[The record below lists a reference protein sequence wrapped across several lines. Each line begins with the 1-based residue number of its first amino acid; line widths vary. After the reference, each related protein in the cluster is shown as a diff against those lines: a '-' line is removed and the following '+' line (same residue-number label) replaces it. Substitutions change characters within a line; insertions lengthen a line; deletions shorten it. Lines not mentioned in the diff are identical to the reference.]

1 VSSQIH
7 PKAKIG
13 EGCKIGPNVIIDEH
27 VEIGPDCEIRANAVL
42 TGHTKIGARNQIGY
56 GAIIGAEPQDLGFKG
71 GVSYVEIGD
80 ENVIRE
86 YATIHRGT
94 KEESSTVLG
103 NKNFLMAGAHVAHN
117 CRIGNHVILVNNVLL
132 AGYVDVA
139 DRAFLGGA
147 VVVHQFTRI
156 GELVMVRGQT
166 RIGLDIPPYFM
177 AVDTNTVAGVNRVG
191 LRRNGYGPAQ
201 RRVILKV
208 YEWLYEAG
216 LNRLQAV
223 EAIRRDVSLQ
233 TPEAERICEFVVAS
247 RRGISRPGKKK
258 KESPEEEDSDD
269 LG

>member
-1 VSSQIH
+1 MSLLIH

-13 EGCKIGPNVIIDEH
+13 EGCRIGPNVVIDEH
-27 VEIGPDCEIRANAVL
+27 VQIGPDCEIRANAVI
-42 TGHTKIGARNQIGY
+42 TGHTRIGARNQIGY
-56 GAIIGAEPQDLGFKG
+56 GAVIGAEPQDLGFKG

-117 CRIGNHVILVNNVLL
+117 CRVGNHVVLVNNVLL

-156 GELVMVRGQT
+156 GELAMIRGQT
-166 RIGLDIPPYFM
+166 RIGLDVPPFFM
-177 AVDTNTVAGVNRVG
+177 AVDTNTVAGINRVG
-191 LRRNGYGPAQ
+191 MRRNGYNAAQ
-201 RRVILKV
+201 RRVVIRV
-208 YEWLYEAG
+208 YDWLYEAG
-216 LNRLQAV
+216 LNRPQAV
-223 EAIRRDVSLQ
+223 EAIRRDVAMQ
-233 TPEAERICEFVVAS
+233 TPEAELICNFVMAS
-247 RRGISRPGKKK
+247 KRGISRPGRKT
-258 KESPEEEDSDD
+258 KEPAGSEEPDEEA
-269 LG
+269 